1 MVQNRIEYNLM
12 WMVEP
17 LLMIVTRLY
26 QFLVLVAHGPSHW
39 DWRTSIQS
47 IQFAFGIVLLFAV
60 VIYLPNFAGFG
71 VDEDEQDIFTSAKHH
86 GWMMLGYALV
96 WRPTVE
102 GTIKKGLMRI
112 VGTLLGG
119 FCGWAGTIVCAGT
132 FFSRYEDEET
142 FATMAMNPYGT
153 VIWTTFFN
161 VVAAYFTIDAG
172 PSGCF
177 GPNYSFGYV
186 GTSMYVECACY
197 YDS

>member
-1 MVQNRIEYNLM
+1 
-12 WMVEP
+12 
-17 LLMIVTRLY
+17 
-26 QFLVLVAHGPSHW
+26 
-39 DWRTSIQS
+39 
-47 IQFAFGIVLLFAV
+47 VLLFAV
-60 VIYLPNFAGFG
+60 TIYLPNYAGLG
-71 VDEDEQDIFTSAKHH
+71 VDEDEQDIFTSAKHQ

-119 FCGWAGTIVCAGT
+119 FCGWVGTIVCAGIS
-132 FFSRYEDEET
+132 FAAAENDVS

-161 VVAAYFTIDAG
+161 VVAAYFTTDAG
-172 PSGCF
+172 PNGCF
-177 GPNYSFGYV
+177 GQNYSFGYV

-197 YDS
+197 YYSSMLFSVF